1 MMDTPPEILPENNPG
16 HPFQEAQEFIKQ
28 VGESRVHI
36 RVEAPAGTR
45 VRIILESQALN
56 EVEHSSSTI
65 LVQTP
70 IDLPYPKSL
79 NLDRARM
86 LLLNLKRW
94 IAAVQVRVNWEVILF
109 AAAVVVYLLVRVI
122 RLPDFPIY
130 FFTDEAVQTILAQD
144 FLRDGY
150 MGYDKEFFPTYFLNS
165 YQYNLGV
172 SVYAQVLPYIL
183 FGKSVWVT
191 RGVSVLFSILAAISV
206 GLILKQAF
214 KKPHAWLAVM
224 LLSITPAWFLHSRT
238 AFETAMATSFYA
250 AFVYFYLRYRT
261 ASPGYIYAAVIL
273 AGLTFYT
280 YSPIRMVVG
289 ITALLLFISD
299 ISYHWQNRRTVLKA
313 FLLALLMVVPLL
325 RFMNVHP
332 DETKNHL
339 IVLSSYWI
347 QPIPFTQKLGFYFQE
362 YLKGLNPL
370 YWYLPN
376 DHDIPRHLMKNYGH
390 VLAATFPLAVLG
402 IAACI
407 RNFRSS
413 VHRALLIALLAAP
426 SGAALVALGITRSLV
441 MVIPLALL
449 SALGLSNVLEWMEKK
464 LSIPRKALLVPVFL
478 VFVYLNV
485 YMLRDAL
492 VNGPVWYKN
501 YGLSGLQYGA
511 NQLFP
516 AIDAHLQ
523 NEPDAEF
530 IVSPSWANG
539 TDTVARFYY
548 PGDIPFRMG
557 NIDGFMIEHRAIN
570 DRTIFVMTP
579 EEYERAETSRK
590 FTDIEILRT
599 IPYPNGMPGFYFVKL
614 RYVDNIDQTLAQ
626 EIEARRQLIVDELD
640 IDQQRVQVSYSMLD
654 MGTID
659 DLFDGDENSL
669 VRSFEANPLRI
680 QLDFPEPRSAAGLS
694 IKVGGTPTRIGV
706 VLQDANGEVLL
717 EVDERVEEQ
726 TIPRF
731 VDLEWPVVA
740 VSRISISV
748 TSLDVGEPAHVHL
761 WEVTLR

>member
-16 HPFQEAQEFIKQ
+16 HPFQGAQEFIRQ

-36 RVEAPAGTR
+36 RVEVPPGTR
-45 VRIILESQALN
+45 VRITLESQALD
-56 EVEHSSSTI
+56 EVEQSSHTI

-70 IDLPYPKSL
+70 IDLPYPKSI

-86 LLLNLKRW
+86 LLLNWKRW

-172 SVYAQVLPYIL
+172 SVYAQVLPYVL

-191 RGVSVLFSILAAISV
+191 RGVSVLFSILAAVSV

-214 KKPHAWLAVM
+214 KKPDAWLAVM

-250 AFVYFYLRYRT
+250 AFIYFYLRYRT

-289 ITALLLFISD
+289 ITALLFFISD

-376 DHDIPRHLMKNYGH
+376 DHDISRHLMKNYGH

-402 IAACI
+402 IAACV

-413 VHRALLIALLAAP
+413 AHRALLIALLAAP

-449 SALGLSNVLEWMEKK
+449 SGLGLSNLLEWIEKK
-464 LSIPRKALLVPVFL
+464 LRIPRQALLVPVFL

-516 AIDAHLQ
+516 AIGAHLQ

-530 IVSPSWANG
+530 VVSPSWANG

-579 EEYERAETSRK
+579 EEYERAETSGK
-590 FTDIEILRT
+590 FADIEVLQT

-614 RYVDNIDQTLAQ
+614 RYVDNIDQILAQ

-640 IDQQRVQVSYSMLD
+640 INDQRVQVSYSMLD

-659 DLFDGDENSL
+659 NLFDGDENSL

-706 VLQDANGEVLL
+706 VLQDANGEVVL

-731 VDLEWPVVA
+731 ADLEWPAVA